1 MAILVQEGH
10 LSLLMCLLCSSV
22 PPGLKFL
29 LSVIA
34 HLHYHSARKAADL
47 AYLYLVELPQGF
59 QMLQKQCCLAKV
71 RPQILPEVL
80 S

>member
-1 MAILVQEGH
+1 MFVQEDH
-10 LSLLMCLLCSSV
+10 LYPLMCLLHYSV

-34 HLHYHSARKAADL
+34 HLHYHSARKTAEL

-59 QMLQKQCCLAKV
+59 QMLQKQCCLAKA